1 MNYKEY
7 RKSRDLSWEIL
18 TKEKICA
25 LPVKMAALCEQT
37 GIELKLYTP
46 TDGNSGF
53 STIDPDG
60 TAVIGVSRTEPP
72 TRQRFT
78 AAHELGHILLG
89 HTGKYELCNREPQP
103 DDNPIEQ
110 AANVFASRLLAP
122 ACVLWG
128 CRVQSAEEVAA
139 LCGISSAAAEFR
151 FKRMQILFKRNK
163 FLLSPKER
171 AVFEQF
177 KDYIAAH
184 RLR

>member
-25 LPVKMAALCEQT
+25 LPVKMAALCEQM

-60 TAVIGVSRTEPP
+60 TAVICVSREDPP
-72 TRQRFT
+72 ARQRFT
-78 AAHELGHILLG
+78 TAHELGHILLG
-89 HTGKYELCNREPQP
+89 HTGKCELCNREPRP

-128 CRVQSAEEVAA
+128 CRVQSAEEIAA
-139 LCGISSAAAEFR
+139 LCDISSAAAEFR

-177 KDYIAAH
+177 KNYIAAH